1 MIKYINL
8 ISDKYK
14 CRNCG
19 KLIDTYGNHCINN
32 INKKIFDDTESIN
45 QYVKLFHPI
54 KHQCTNDT
62 IGVADI
68 ASFKIEEVNS
78 NDN

>member
-19 KLIDTYGNHCINN
+19 KLIDTYGNHCIYN
-32 INKKIFDDTESIN
+32 IDKKVFDDTECI
-45 QYVKLFHPI
+45 YCVIFI
-54 KHQCTNDT
+54 TN
-62 IGVADI
+62 
-68 ASFKIEEVNS
+68 
-78 NDN
+78 